1 MPITRDGL
9 KIRLTYQPESVSHHS
24 TSLDMNTKVMIYKQ
38 QLFTITK
45 LYRQKT
51 YSCNR

>member
-1 MPITRDGL
+1 MPITREGS
-9 KIRLTYQPESVSHHS
+9 KVRLTNQPESVFHHS
-24 TSLDMNTKVMIYKQ
+24 TSLDMNTNVMIYKQ